1 MNKGKKFRFYS
12 SHCSYL
18 KIREKIYQKV
28 CIQFLNMHV
37 RLNYKK
43 NHCAVVSIHTI
54 NTVLK
59 GAQWVMF
66 PGQSLILV
74 YQTQR
79 WGPRHYIYLGV
90 TLRLVFVIIECLY
103 CLKPYER
110 NKSSNYFLKNHKIWL
125 LFVYDKEI
133 WVNIKHCSK
142 ILSNHVWN
150 KNMITHCNSGYW
162 R

>member
-1 MNKGKKFRFYS
+1 MICLNKPKMNKGKKFRFYS

-18 KIREKIYQKV
+18 KILEKIYQKL
-28 CIQFLNMHV
+28 CIKFLNMHV

-43 NHCAVVSIHTI
+43 NHCAEVSIHTI

-66 PGQSLILV
+66 PGQSLIFV

-103 CLKPYER
+103 CVKPYEG
-110 NKSSNYFLKNHKIWL
+110 
-125 LFVYDKEI
+125 
-133 WVNIKHCSK
+133 SK
-142 ILSNHVWN
+142 IQLKCKSWRPIKFGDYVF
-150 KNMITHCNSGYW
+150 MIRRYQ
-162 R
+162 

>member
-1 MNKGKKFRFYS
+1 MICLNKPKMNMGKKFRFYS

-18 KIREKIYQKV
+18 KILGKIYQKV

-74 YQTQR
+74 YQ
-79 WGPRHYIYLGV
+79 HISA
-90 TLRLVFVIIECLY
+90 LRSKALHIPGCNIETCIWHFRMFLLLKTIRKEQKFKLY
-103 CLKPYER
+103 SEKP
-110 NKSSNYFLKNHKIWL
+110 
-125 LFVYDKEI
+125 
-133 WVNIKHCSK
+133 
-142 ILSNHVWN
+142 
-150 KNMITHCNSGYW
+150 
-162 R
+162 